1 MPVVGCHAY
10 IMSNTGRKADV
21 NAFSP
26 DFEPMTIPIVD
37 AAVQYNCKFTGKSYL
52 LIIHNALHVPSME
65 NNLIPPFL
73 MRETGISVDDT
84 PKILLENDFYHFLK
98 YERKI
103 TVKIFLKK
111 YITEVQR
118 QLE

>member
-10 IMSNTGRKADV
+10 ILSNTGRKADV

-65 NNLIPPFL
+65 NNLIPPFV

-84 PKILLENDFYHFLK
+84 PKIHCDDPSVMNHSLFFKETGLRIPLSLQMC
-98 YERKI
+98 R
-103 TVKIFLKK
+103 
-111 YITEVQR
+111 
-118 QLE
+118 